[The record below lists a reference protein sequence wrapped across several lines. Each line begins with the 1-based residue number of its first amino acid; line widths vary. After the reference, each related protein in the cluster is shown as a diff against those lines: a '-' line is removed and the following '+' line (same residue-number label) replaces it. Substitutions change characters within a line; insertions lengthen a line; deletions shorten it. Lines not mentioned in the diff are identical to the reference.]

1 MENKREHWGSTWG
14 FIMAAAGSAIGLGNI
29 WRFPYITGNNGGG
42 AFVLVYLGCIM
53 LIGLPVMLGEFAM
66 GRASQSDPIGA
77 FKHFGKGSQTI
88 ARCFSGAGLLLA
100 ALIAAA
106 CQNYGLA
113 AVVALISAAVW
124 RWGFVVAGFFCSLV
138 AVLILSYY
146 AVIGGWI
153 LIYAAE
159 ACSGGLN
166 FADSAAAK
174 NLFVD
179 IATNGWWSTAGMI
192 AFMLICGFVCFFG
205 VKKGVELASKIM
217 MPVLFGLIVVLVIR
231 ALTLP
236 GASAGVSFFLKP
248 DFSKLSLNGVLEAL
262 GHAFYSLS
270 LGMGILITYGSY
282 LPRNRNILTASCC
295 VAFFDTLLATLA
307 GLAIF
312 PAVFAMNMSPAQ
324 GPSLIFQVLPITFN
338 SIPGSLGWL
347 WNGLFFILMSIA
359 ALTSG
364 ISLLECGIS
373 TIMQH
378 CKIQRRP
385 AVIVLTVAVSALAL
399 LSAWGAAD
407 WSHLSGLKSVF
418 ANLFGAVQ
426 GAFLDELDYI
436 CSNWILPLNGLVIA
450 LFVGWIWG
458 VGASSRELYRSV
470 EKRFVL
476 DSKVNTLRGKLNK
489 QIPIKVWSLF
499 VRFVAPVLVLLTFLF
514 STGLLNDAVDYIKK
528 SVASQSNTAEKAP
541 EKNTGK

>member
-1 MENKREHWGSTWG
+1 MEGKREHWGSSWG

-42 AFVLVYLGCIM
+42 AFVLVYLGCIL

-77 FKHFGKGSQTI
+77 FKYFSKGSLTL
-88 ARCFSGAGLLLA
+88 RSCFAGVGLLLA
-100 ALIAAA
+100 ALIAAF
-106 CQNYGLA
+106 CQNFGLA
-113 AVVALISAAVW
+113 AIVALISLAFW
-124 RWGFVVAGFFCSLV
+124 KWGFSVAGFFCSLV

-153 LIYAAE
+153 LIYAWE
-159 ACSGGLN
+159 AFTGGLS
-166 FADSAAAK
+166 FADAASAKELFGKIAVDG
-174 NLFVD
+174 NLSMLG
-179 IATNGWWSTAGMI
+179 TL

-205 VKKGVELASKIM
+205 VKKGVELASKVM
-217 MPVLFGLIVVLVIR
+217 MPVLFGLVVILVIR

-236 GASAGVSFFLKP
+236 GSGAGVSFFLKP
-248 DFSKLSLNGVLEAL
+248 DFSKLSFNGVLEAL

-282 LPRNRNILTASCC
+282 LPRNRNILSAACC
-295 VAFFDTLLATLA
+295 IAFFDTFLATLA

-338 SIPGSLGWL
+338 SIPGSLGWF
-347 WNGLFFILMSIA
+347 WNGIFFALMSIA

-378 CKIQRRP
+378 CRINRRM
-385 AVIVLTVAVSALAL
+385 AVIGLTIAVTALAIP
-399 LSAWGAAD
+399 SAFGAAD
-407 WSHLSGLKSVF
+407 WSKLPTLHGIFK
-418 ANLFGAVQ
+418 ALFGSVQ
-426 GAFLDELDYI
+426 GAFLDELDYL

-458 VGASSRELYRSV
+458 VGKSSRELYRSGDC
-470 EKRFVL
+470 KCLL
-476 DSKVNTLRGKLNK
+476 DKKINPLRSKLNK
-489 QIPIKVWSLF
+489 QLPVRAWSLF
-499 VRFVAPVLVLLTFLF
+499 VRFVSPVLVLLTFLF
-514 STGLLNDAVDYIKK
+514 SSGLLNNVVDYLKNIGNPPAVEQVDKAAKK
-528 SVASQSNTAEKAP
+528 
-541 EKNTGK
+541 